1 VALVKANRQAG
12 FGRKIRD
19 SRKTNDPRRI
29 AEEAVG
35 ERPGSAIPEAAKQQV
50 VRAPAASAGP
60 QASLAARTAEAVGE
74 REGGAYADGTIEEAQ
89 RRSRET
95 VRRPRSSQA
104 QATQRLSHKLAR
116 QPLMVISAAF
126 ALGYLAASV
135 INHRR

>member
-1 VALVKANRQAG
+1 MAERNIDA
-12 FGRKIRD
+12 
-19 SRKTNDPRRI
+19 RRI

-35 ERPGSAIPEAAKQQV
+35 ERPESAIPETARQRV
-50 VRAPAASAGP
+50 VRAPEALAASAGP

-74 REGGAYADGTIEEAQ
+74 RESGAYADATIEEAQ

-95 VRRPRSSQA
+95 VRRSSQA
-104 QATQRLSHKLAR
+104 QAAQWLSHRLGR
-116 QPLMVISAAF
+116 QPLVAISAF